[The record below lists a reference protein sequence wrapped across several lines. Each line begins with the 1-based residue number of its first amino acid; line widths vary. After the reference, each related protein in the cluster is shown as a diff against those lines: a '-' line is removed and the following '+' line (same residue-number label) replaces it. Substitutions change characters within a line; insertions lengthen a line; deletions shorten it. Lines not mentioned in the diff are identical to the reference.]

1 MLLIIFSTLRLY
13 LNIRKPSVYKFRFFY
28 PQTIGATR
36 RLRLYTLY
44 VYPYIHGIIPRE
56 KHSSCAETYLY
67 QLRLR
72 TYQ

>member
-13 LNIRKPSVYKFRFFY
+13 LTSVNQTFTNSDFFY
-28 PQTIGATR
+28 PKTIGATR
-36 RLRLYTLY
+36 RLRLYILY

-67 QLRLR
+67 QLRVR
-72 TYQ
+72 NHQ